1 MNYAPI
7 LIPTLNRYTHLKR
20 CVESL
25 AKCTYA
31 DKTDLFIAL
40 DYPLKEEHWEGYRKI
55 KEYICSIE
63 GFNNVIIIKRNENFG
78 PYQNEIDATQL
89 ISEKYDRIIVTEDD
103 NEFAP
108 GFLDYIN
115 KGLDRYE
122 DDPKIIAICGFSGA
136 FTPPVDYEPNYA
148 IRKSFS
154 AWGYGTWFH
163 KKCNTIYSPNQLKM
177 IIKRPLIRHKIKYYY
192 KYHYYNILSYI
203 MNKENMWGDGVIAID
218 MVIDDTFCVYP
229 KISLVRNYG
238 HDGSGVHCGY
248 LQDSPYSKLELD
260 NRPTFDFIG
269 EAPVNDPRYVN
280 LLRNY
285 HPMPIKKVIKF
296 WIKAL
301 LKPKKIINLFL

>member
-7 LIPTLNRYTHLKR
+7 LIPTLNRYNHLKR

-25 AKCTYA
+25 AKCTHA
-31 DKTDLFIAL
+31 DKTDLYIAL
-40 DYPLKEEHWEGYRKI
+40 DYPLKEEHWEGYRQI
-55 KEYICSIE
+55 REYASSIE

-122 DDPKIIAICGFSGA
+122 DDPKIIAICGDGGIFK
-136 FTPPVDYEPNYA
+136 PPISYQANYL
-148 IRKSFS
+148 IRKGFS

-163 KKCNTIYSPNQLKM
+163 KKYKTIYTPEELKSFLK
-177 IIKRPLIRHKIKYYY
+177 KRDLRRWLKFYY
-192 KYHYYNILSYI
+192 KNHYYTVLTYI
-203 MNKENMWGDGVIAID
+203 MNNKAIWGDGAIAVD
-218 MVIDDTFCVYP
+218 MIVKDTFCVYP
-229 KISLVRNYG
+229 TKSLVRNYG
-238 HDGSGVHCGY
+238 HDGSGVHGGY
-248 LQDSPYSKLELD
+248 IQDSPYSKVEID

-269 EAPVNDPRYVN
+269 EASVNDPRYVQ
-280 LLRNY
+280 LLRDY
-285 HPMPIKKVIKF
+285 CRMPLQRIIKF
-296 WIKAL
+296 WIRAFMS
-301 LKPKKIINLFL
+301 PRKIKNLFL